1 MQELRQE
8 RETKRNFHHSNPEIE
23 KEVSS
28 SSSIIARAGQVM
40 AIIISLGV
48 IGMIAS
54 MLVSESL
61 SGDPSQINRTGA
73 LRMQAVRISRSLLF
87 ENSTI
92 GSTSL
97 SRFNEQTQSPGAE
110 RTEAIKEIA
119 RFENNISHLFDG
131 GVSNA
136 RSDPVIENQYQ
147 QILILWQK
155 LRQPQ
160 AIATVASYDH
170 FVEEIDQLVTLLQ
183 LASEK
188 KLTKLRLIQGI
199 SLLGLVIIAFVVLY
213 RLNKTV
219 IVPLK
224 QLVVVA
230 ELAGKGDFS
239 LKASNDADNELGV
252 LARTI
257 DRMSEE
263 LELTYQDYEQRV
275 ATKTKALIHSN
286 RSLQVLYQAASRL
299 ASGENQRTDSHIIK
313 DLEAVLDLGKITI
326 ERVESIDA
334 SVEGQP
340 ENNLQNVASK
350 ESLLGFRRIEFP
362 LEKAK
367 HQYGQLV
374 WHIPKGKQSRKWQT
388 QMLQAMADII
398 ATAFD
403 LEQQRGTED
412 RLLIV
417 EERAVIARELHDSL
431 AQSLSY
437 LKVQM
442 SLLTRKMQ
450 KQASSDLIE
459 ETISDIKRGLNAA
472 YLQLRELL
480 TTFRLKLDDPSLANA
495 LHGTVVEFAEKCQHP
510 IELDFNLPEN
520 CLTANQEIHVLQIV
534 REALSNIQRHAK
546 ANRAGISLVL
556 ENKRRTVEIWD
567 DGIGVDLD
575 KNKSTQLQGHFGLG
589 IMEERAKS
597 LQTSIAMEVRQ
608 PTGTRIWFE
617 F

>member
-1 MQELRQE
+1 M
-8 RETKRNFHHSNPEIE
+8 
-23 KEVSS
+23 
-28 SSSIIARAGQVM
+28 AGQVM

-54 MLVSESL
+54 MLVTESI

-73 LRMQAVRISRSLLF
+73 LRMQAVIISRSLLL
-87 ENSTI
+87 ESSRN
-92 GSTSL
+92 GLMSL
-97 SRFNEQTQSPGAE
+97 SQFSEQTKLPEAE
-110 RTEAIKEIA
+110 KIKVLKEIA
-119 RFENNISHLFDG
+119 QFEIGIAHLFDG

-136 RSDPVIENQYQ
+136 LSEPVIEKQYRM
-147 QILILWQK
+147 ILALWQQLK
-155 LRQPQ
+155 QPR
-160 AIATVASYDH
+160 ASITVASYDN

-199 SLLGLVIIAFVVLY
+199 SLLGLVVIAFVVLY

-239 LKASNDADNELGV
+239 LKASYDADNELGV

-257 DRMSEE
+257 NRMSEE

-275 ATKTKALIHSN
+275 ASKTKALIHSN

-299 ASGENQRTDSHIIK
+299 ASSENQRSDSHIIE
-313 DLEAVLDLGKITI
+313 DLEAVLDLGKISI
-326 ERVESIDA
+326 ERINLTSTHRRAKIEPPQEIA
-334 SVEGQP
+334 SPQVF
-340 ENNLQNVASK
+340 K
-350 ESLLGFRRIEFP
+350 RIEFP
-362 LEKAK
+362 LEKPK
-367 HQYGQLV
+367 HHYGLLV
-374 WHIPKGKQSRKWQT
+374 WHIPKDNQARKWQT

-403 LEQQRGTED
+403 LEQQRSTED

-450 KQASSDLIE
+450 KQASPALIE
-459 ETISDIKRGLNAA
+459 ETITDIKKGLNSA
-472 YLQLRELL
+472 YRQLRELL

-495 LHGTVVEFAEKCQHP
+495 LQGTVVEFAEKCQHP
-510 IELDFNLPEN
+510 IDLDFNLPEN
-520 CLTANQEIHVLQIV
+520 SLTANQEIHVLQIV
-534 REALSNIQRHAK
+534 REALSNIHRHAS
-546 ANRAGISLVL
+546 ANRAGISLNL
-556 ENKRRTVEIWD
+556 ENKRCKVEIWD
-567 DGIGVDLD
+567 DGIGIDFE

-597 LQTSIAMEVRQ
+597 LQTNIGVEARM
-608 PTGTRIWFE
+608 PIGTRVWFE